1 MPRLWE
7 CCSVEINGGR
17 MSFDVF
23 TAQNK
28 PPPQSSSNS
37 QAERIAFLIFVLILV
52 LNSTWAFVSTLP
64 CMIRLPKLHRGEI
77 CLDCQTRKK
86 FSLPWRG
93 GVLNSVAMKR
103 SMYTGRNTSWFDCI
117 NTHVKQISQSPC
129 YLRIFS
135 ASKTLV
141 AWLLFVSRCS
151 APLFKIQP

>member
-1 MPRLWE
+1 
-7 CCSVEINGGR
+7 

-86 FSLPWRG
+86 NSLCLEEE
-93 GVLNSVAMKR
+93 V
-103 SMYTGRNTSWFDCI
+103 F
-117 NTHVKQISQSPC
+117 
-129 YLRIFS
+129 
-135 ASKTLV
+135 
-141 AWLLFVSRCS
+141 
-151 APLFKIQP
+151 

>member
-1 MPRLWE
+1 
-7 CCSVEINGGR
+7 

-77 CLDCQTRKK
+77 CLDSQTRKK
-86 FSLPWRG
+86 ILFAL
-93 GVLNSVAMKR
+93 KR
-103 SMYTGRNTSWFDCI
+103 RCFKFCCHEEI
-117 NTHVKQISQSPC
+117 NVYWQKH
-129 YLRIFS
+129 F
-135 ASKTLV
+135 LV
-141 AWLLFVSRCS
+141 
-151 APLFKIQP
+151 